1 MTDRLVK
8 AGVIGCGKIS
18 AIYLHNAKRFENF
31 DVVAVADLRLGAAQ
45 SRAREY
51 QIPRACSIE
60 ELLADPEIEIVLNLT
75 PHRIH
80 GQVGLSVLDAG
91 KCPYNE
97 KPLAVDRGE
106 GLQMLEVA
114 AARGLRVGAA
124 PDTFFGGA
132 WQTARQLMDAGGMG
146 RPIGA
151 LACLMAYKSPLA
163 APPRPDEDG
172 YINLYGTDFF
182 EFGVTWSFDRGPY
195 YLHALIHLL
204 GPVQRVTG
212 SAQNPWK
219 EHPQAKEKVRTP
231 THFAA
236 VLDFTNGVVATL
248 FLTSEVHPTHL
259 PHIEIYGTE
268 GSLRCTDPNN
278 FGGSLFLR
286 KPEEE
291 EMVPVECAFG
301 YDENSRGVGVA
312 DLASALRS
320 GRPHRANREMG
331 YHVIDIV
338 HALHEASEQ
347 ERHVVLES
355 TCDQPTP
362 LPQGLADWEID

>member
-1 MTDRLVK
+1 
-8 AGVIGCGKIS
+8 
-18 AIYLHNAKRFENF
+18 
-31 DVVAVADLRLGAAQ
+31 
-45 SRAREY
+45 
-51 QIPRACSIE
+51 
-60 ELLADPEIEIVLNLT
+60 
-75 PHRIH
+75 
-80 GQVGLSVLDAG
+80 
-91 KCPYNE
+91 
-97 KPLAVDRGE
+97 
-106 GLQMLEVA
+106 
-114 AARGLRVGAA
+114 
-124 PDTFFGGA
+124 
-132 WQTARQLMDAGGMG
+132 
-146 RPIGA
+146 
-151 LACLMAYKSPLA
+151 MAYKSPLA

-182 EFGVTWSFDRGPY
+182 EFGMTWSFDRGPY

-301 YDENSRGVGVA
+301 YNENSRGVGVA

-320 GRPHRANREMG
+320 GRPHRANGEMG

-362 LPQGLADWEID
+362 LPQAWRTGRSTDGQGAFLSICRLYMENHLALPAPSPEVQYRPGEVDGRFIVQKSSKRT